1 MSAIDV
7 TTVRSDDYAV
17 ACRFIKSRMPACLRA
32 GFDPEDFVSDAV
44 VELLQKGTRF
54 SGRGPTLLI
63 VVAKRRMIDAA
74 RSPGRRLSPF
84 IKDLIDRQS
93 SAELHHDAA
102 ELRERMLD
110 RAGKRAAELAR
121 RSPLPRATLAEIAER
136 TGLGLRTVQRV
147 FKKFTAANE
156 PY

>member
-1 MSAIDV
+1 
-7 TTVRSDDYAV
+7 
-17 ACRFIKSRMPACLRA
+17 MPACLRS

-44 VELLQKGTRF
+44 VELLQKPTRF
-54 SGRGPTLLI
+54 SGRGPALLI
-63 VVAKRRMIDAA
+63 LVAKRRMIDAA
-74 RSPGRRLSPF
+74 RSPGRRFSPF
-84 IKDLIDRQS
+84 IKDPIDRQS

-110 RAGKRAAELAR
+110 RAGNASGRALVDLR
-121 RSPLPRATLAEIAER
+121 CRGHTLAEIAER